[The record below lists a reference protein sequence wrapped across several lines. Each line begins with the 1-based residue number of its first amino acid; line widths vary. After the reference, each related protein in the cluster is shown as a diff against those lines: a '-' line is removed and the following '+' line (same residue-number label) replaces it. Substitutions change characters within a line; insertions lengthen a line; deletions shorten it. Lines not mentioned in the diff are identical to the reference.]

1 MFGHITVKNC
11 SSVAIGGGYYAITGT
26 ATDRDVVYAENVGQ
40 FDIAYLNIDAA
51 PGASRYCLFMAYVKF
66 QLTNVDMTGVVGIV
80 ARQSLGYCV
89 YCTGTLS
96 AYGIVAEYGSHIG
109 VVTAVPYGSA
119 ANTLTGAGTLVG
131 TGAPTSSIRTPSA
144 PPSYA
149 AFLTFNSTNAG
160 LMALVYRRTGSK
172 PHSASSITWGSYS
185 INSYVDWAAG
195 NPRQGSVTMAAVQTG
210 VDSNYSYWRQD
221 QYRYLG
227 AWILPAVTS
236 YGSATSAKL
245 TVTRLSSGGSTG
257 AQTVNIYWHGY
268 TSLPSGHAYSLTDTG
283 LDVSLDVGQSYSVWL
298 DATTLAAL
306 VAGTLKGFGLSTPD
320 PSVHMTTAI
329 SLEVHY

>member
-1 MFGHITVKNC
+1 MT
-11 SSVAIGGGYYAITGT
+11 IGGGYHAIVGT
-26 ATDRDVVYAENVGQ
+26 ATDRNVIDVNNVND
-40 FDIAYLNIDAA
+40 FEISYLNVDA
-51 PGASRYCLFMAYVKF
+51 PSGSTRDCISLYYTHFSLI
-66 QLTNVDMTGVVGIV
+66 NVDVTGIYGVT
-80 ARQSLGYCV
+80 ARFSLGHCYYV
-89 YCTGTLS
+89 TGTLS
-96 AYGIVAEYGSHIG
+96 AYGIYCGKGSHIG
-109 VVTAVPYGSA
+109 TEISVPVGST
-119 ANTLTGAGTLVG
+119 ANTFADAGVITPSG
-131 TGAPTSSIRTPSA
+131 SPTPTSSIRSPSA

-172 PHSASSITWGSYS
+172 LHSASSITWGSYS

-227 AWILPAVTS
+227 AWILPAVTN

-257 AQTVNIYWHGY
+257 AQTVNIYWHAY

-283 LDVSLDVGQSYSVWL
+283 LDVSLDVGQSYTIAL

-320 PSVHMTTAI
+320 PSVHMTASI